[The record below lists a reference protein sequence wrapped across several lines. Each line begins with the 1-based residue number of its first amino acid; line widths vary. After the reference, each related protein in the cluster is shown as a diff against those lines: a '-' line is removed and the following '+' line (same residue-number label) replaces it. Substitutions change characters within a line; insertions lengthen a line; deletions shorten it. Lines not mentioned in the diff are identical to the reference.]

1 MDIIQR
7 NIERLIY
14 LDDPADREAIEPMSE
29 WKWQQ
34 LYKTVKAYGL
44 GPWIVDGMLAY
55 ADDFMLQPSPALRDK
70 LLALGGTKNPE
81 RLERYELAMERA
93 KGTFHKLKP
102 QLMPATCCIPSGT
115 SRNDDH

>member
-34 LYKTVKAYGL
+34 LYKTVKEYGL
-44 GPWIVDGMLAY
+44 GPWIVAGMLAY

-70 LLALGGTKNPE
+70 LLALGGEKNPE

-93 KGTFHKLKP
+93 KGTLHKLKP
-102 QLMPATCCIPSGT
+102 QSVKAYASDLLHTI
-115 SRNDDH
+115 RNIEE

>member
-34 LYKTVKAYGL
+34 LYKTVEAYGL
-44 GPWIVDGMLAY
+44 GPWIVA
-55 ADDFMLQPSPALRDK
+55 S
-70 LLALGGTKNPE
+70 
-81 RLERYELAMERA
+81 
-93 KGTFHKLKP
+93 
-102 QLMPATCCIPSGT
+102 MPATIHGPSPYASTVLYSCSHFHSLMGSMA
-115 SRNDDH
+115 SRSAGSSK

>member
-44 GPWIVDGMLAY
+44 GPWIVEGMLAY

-70 LLALGGTKNPE
+70 LLALGGEKKPE
-81 RLERYELAMERA
+81 RLERYELDLERA
-93 KGTFHKLKP
+93 KGTLHKLKP
-102 QLMPATCCIPSGT
+102 KSVKAYASDLLHTIMNIEE
-115 SRNDDH
+115 

>member
-14 LDDPADREAIEPMSE
+14 LDDPADREAIE
-29 WKWQQ
+29 
-34 LYKTVKAYGL
+34 VA
-44 GPWIVDGMLAY
+44 GMLAY

-70 LLALGGTKNPE
+70 LLALGGEKNPE

-93 KGTFHKLKP
+93 KGTLHKLKP
-102 QLMPATCCIPSGT
+102 QSVKAYASDLLHTI
-115 SRNDDH
+115 RNIEE